1 MITLEAY
8 RAEMAKILDRE
19 IGGRNIEEVYLSG
32 NGYVTFVSLTT
43 ETDKQTLSPYT
54 GNPVEETTFDA
65 LFQEIFGEDIL
76 FEIPTFTIFR
86 IQFAIDTV
94 KPLFDAAGTDWN
106 REISAI
112 ICNSKITLN
121 CGEPTEGLYTAEEL
135 EESGVI
141 DQVES
146 MAKYCKICDDI
157 NRLLA

>member
-1 MITLEAY
+1 MITLDTY
-8 RAEMAKILDRE
+8 QAEMAAILERE

-32 NGYVTFVSLTT
+32 DGYVTFVSLTT

-54 GNPVEETTFDA
+54 GHPVEETTFDA
-65 LFQEIFGEDIL
+65 LFQEIFGEDVL
-76 FEIPTFTIFR
+76 FEMPTFTIFR
-86 IQFAIDTV
+86 IQFGIEAV
-94 KPLFDAAGTDWN
+94 KPLFEAAGMDWN
-106 REISAI
+106 RGISTI
-112 ICNSKITLN
+112 ICNSSMTLD

-157 NRLLA
+157 NRLLQ